1 MENIRRYHI
10 HPTGKM
16 NQDFQM
22 DDENRNPVYEAKV
35 LKKGIFTPWQF
46 EFVNRRTNRDEVHK
60 VGHTVTTS
68 QSSGFGGGII
78 GGIFEDMADSLSKRS
93 SFKFDGKKIWDYLHD
108 QGIRIDSK
116 LAKGRLGMT
125 YRVTLKGKDMAT
137 LTMAAPN
144 GKKSLIVGDYL
155 YDVET
160 AEDDLD
166 LTFLTAF
173 AIARTEQTFYD

>member
-1 MENIRRYHI
+1 MENIRKYHVY
-10 HPTGKM
+10 PTGKM

-60 VGHTVTTS
+60 VGHTVTTT

-78 GGIFEDMADSLSKRS
+78 GGILEDMADSLSKRS

-108 QGIRIDSK
+108 QGIRIDSN
-116 LAKGRLGMT
+116 LAKGKLGMT
-125 YRVTLKGKDMAT
+125 YRVTLKGRDMAT

-144 GKKSLIVGDYL
+144 GKKSFIVGDYR